1 MSTDW
6 PKLEYHEVQNRL
18 WTCPKRFVYVPA
30 GRASGKTELS
40 LRRLVR
46 HLPIKKPWPD
56 PAYVYGGPTYSQVK
70 RIAWR
75 KLLKLIPKRWIT
87 DISKSELTI
96 NTIFGSSLFLV
107 GLDRPERIEG
117 IQIDGIVVDENC
129 DIKPG
134 TFDLSVLPTL
144 TWRRGWAWRIGVPK
158 RFGPGAAEFRTRY
171 EAAVAGELPDS
182 EGFTWPSSEIV
193 PAELLEHARATMDVR
208 DFQEQFEASWLSASG
223 GVFAAFDREFN
234 VRPCQYDRNLPIIVG
249 SDFNVDPMHW
259 LFCHSDGDTL
269 LVFDEIFLRNSNTP
283 AALQVL
289 LSRYEGHKGGFQMYG
304 DASSRGRHTS
314 AYQTDYAHLMNNV
327 QLRAYGCTMHYLRGN
342 PPIADRFAVTN
353 ARLCD
358 GDGRRRIFIDPRCTH
373 LIADLEIRSYKSG
386 TRVPAD
392 SGDIGHGSDALGYI
406 CYRRWPLKL
415 NLQQFSE
422 KITISMG
429 QR

>member
-1 MSTDW
+1 MTANW
-6 PKLEYHEVQNRL
+6 PQLEYHEVQNRL

-46 HLPIKKPWPD
+46 HLPVRKAWSD
-56 PAYVYGGPTYSQVK
+56 PAYIYAGPTYNQVK

-75 KLLKLIPKRWIT
+75 KLLKLIPNRWILDASRSDLIIT
-87 DISKSELTI
+87 
-96 NTIFGSSLFLV
+96 TIFGSTLSLI
-107 GLDRPERIEG
+107 GLDKPERIEG

-144 TWRRGWAWRIGVPK
+144 TWRKGWAWRIGVPK
-158 RFGPGAAEFRTRY
+158 RFGPGANEFRTRY
-171 EAAVAGELPDS
+171 EAALAGDLPDS
-182 EGFTWPSSEIV
+182 AGFTWPSSEIV
-193 PAELLEHARATMDVR
+193 PADLLDHARATMDVR

-223 GVFAAFDREFN
+223 GVFAAFNREFN

-259 LFCHSDGDTL
+259 LLCHVKDDKL
-269 LVFDEIFLRNSNTP
+269 LVFDELFLRNSNTP
-283 AALQVL
+283 EALKVL
-289 LSRYEGHKGGFQMYG
+289 LTRYSGHKGGFQMYG

-314 AYQTDYAHLMNNV
+314 AYETDYNHISNNS
-327 QLRAYGCTMHYLRGN
+327 QLRAYGLTMHYLRGN

-358 GDGRRRIFIDPRCTH
+358 GSDQRHIFIDARCTH
-373 LIADLEIRSYKSG
+373 LIADLEIRSYKAN
-386 TRVPAD
+386 TRIPAD

-406 CYRRWPLKL
+406 CFRRWPLR
-415 NLQQFSE
+415 LQLPAKQG
-422 KITISMG
+422 KVIITTG
-429 QR
+429 AY